1 MEVRMRKI
9 GFIIHPV
16 LFCLITGLLLPAVV
30 TAPAA
35 CAAEKAEEA
44 SVEDLLKTAYEHKQH
59 GRYEEAREIY
69 AVVEQKLEQESP
81 KNSDA
86 QWKLIKGL
94 MQIDLETGDTKAA
107 FHRLESG
114 LKQDAQRPELQAWA
128 AQMYYEAGQYPEAE
142 KHVARALALDADQ
155 PRAHLIQAHLLT
167 EAGKIDEANEAYRWF
182 VRYYNRA
189 QPEDAETLLVI
200 AEGATQY
207 ARWNSVSQIFNF
219 VVNTLCPDALK
230 ADPLAW
236 EASYLG
242 GLILQEKYNRPQSG
256 EEFQAALKTN
266 SQAAPV
272 YVALARTAL
281 EIREFDQS
289 SELLERALKI
299 NPRLLE
305 GLLLKCDLEIIN
317 GQYKDAL
324 KTVAAA
330 EKINARS
337 QLVLARKA
345 ACFLLLDGVPAPED
359 LKPYFDESE
368 TVEKAAENKSRFSQ
382 LLTKL
387 LAQNPKPGYFLFE
400 VGNLLEAKRQFAFA
414 EFAYLKTKAL
424 MPQLSGPLTSLG
436 MLYMAM
442 GRTDQA
448 QQTLNEAFSA
458 DPYHVRVS
466 NMRKVLGVLES
477 YGSIVTDHFV
487 IRYDSKADYILGQ
500 YMADYLEEIYPEMVK
515 QFGYQ
520 PPGKTQFE
528 IYHDAKGLSAHQWF
542 SARMIGLPW
551 IQTIGASTGAVV
563 ALTSPTAMKEPYNWA
578 SVLKHE
584 LVHVFTLQ
592 QTKYKIP
599 HWFTEALAVRSE
611 GAARPQRFNQ
621 LLVERVPKNEIYGL
635 DELDGV
641 FVRPKSSSN
650 WDFAYCQSLLCADF
664 MVAEFGDDALK
675 KLLLSYQKQG
685 STATAIQECFGISQ
699 EEFEKRY
706 HAYLHK
712 IADSLKGYPQ
722 EESALGF
729 RDLQKQ
735 YEANQDD
742 PDLAGRYAYR
752 LLRLRKKADARKIAQ
767 AALKKKP
774 AQAQAALTIAQLE
787 LLSEDLDSALA
798 VLQAP
803 LKSKTPDVEVLSLAG
818 KLLLKQSE
826 FDKALPVYQKGHA
839 TYPYQTEWLQG
850 LSIIY
855 QQEKNLKAME
865 ETHLKLVHLDP
876 ADEESM
882 KLLMEGYRKQG
893 KLAEA
898 LRWGEAALQVDVL
911 DPETHLALAQI
922 ALKLDRKKLAIRE
935 LKMLLHLQEDNAHLR
950 YLLAQTLLEDGQ
962 PEAARTELELLL
974 KQNPDHADALKLK
987 QKL

>member
-1 MEVRMRKI
+1 MWNNSFKI
-9 GFIIHPV
+9 KPV
-16 LFCLITGLLLPAVV
+16 LLCLIASLLLLPTGVLESV
-30 TAPAA
+30 F
-35 CAAEKAEEA
+35 AAEKAETS

-59 GRYEEAREIY
+59 GRYEEAREVY
-69 AVVEQKLEQESP
+69 AKAEEKLPQSSAN
-81 KNSDA
+81 NSDSRW
-86 QWKLIKGL
+86 QLLKGQI
-94 MQIDLETGDTKAA
+94 QIDWETGKTKAA
-107 FHRLESG
+107 FDRLKDG
-114 LKQDAQRPELQAWA
+114 LKQDPKRPALQALA
-128 AQMYYEAGQYPEAE
+128 AQLYYETGRYQKSEL
-142 KHVARALALDADQ
+142 HVARALVLDADQ
-155 PRAHLIQAHLLT
+155 PLAHLIQAQLLT
-167 EAGKIDEANEAYRWF
+167 EAGKIEEANEAYRWF

-230 ADPLAW
+230 NDPLAW

-242 GLILQEKYNRPQSG
+242 GLILQEKYNRPQAA

-272 YVALARTAL
+272 YVALARTSL
-281 EIREFDQS
+281 EIREFDKS
-289 SELLERALKI
+289 NELLERALEI
-299 NPRLLE
+299 NPRLLSA
-305 GLLLKCDLEIIN
+305 LLLKCDLELIN
-317 GQYKDAL
+317 GQYDEAL
-324 KTVAAA
+324 QTVAAA
-330 EKINARS
+330 EKINGRD

-345 ACFLLLDGVPAPED
+345 ACFLLLDGVPDIKE
-359 LKPYFDESE
+359 LKAYFDTTEKEGKPSPE
-368 TVEKAAENKSRFSQ
+368 TSRFSKLLTQ
-382 LLTKL
+382 LLER
-387 LAQNPKPGYFLFE
+387 NPKPGYFLFE
-400 VGNLLEAKRQFAFA
+400 VGNLLETKRQFAFA
-414 EFAYLKTKAL
+414 EFAYLKTKEL

-436 MLYMAM
+436 MLYMQM
-442 GRTDQA
+442 GQTELA
-448 QQTLNEAFSA
+448 QQTLNDAFRA

-500 YMADYLEEIYPEMVK
+500 YMADYLEEIYPEMVQ
-515 QFGYQ
+515 QFGYE

-563 ALTSPTAMKEPYNWA
+563 ALTSPTAMEEPFNWA

-611 GAARPQRFNQ
+611 GAARPQKFNQ
-621 LLVERVPKNEIYGL
+621 LLAERVPKNEIYGL

-641 FVRPKSSSN
+641 FVRPKSSDN
-650 WDFAYCQSLLCADF
+650 WNFAYCQSLLCSDF
-664 MVAEFGDDALK
+664 MVEEFGNDALK

-685 STATAIQECFGISQ
+685 STATAIQECFGIKQ

-712 IADSLKGYPQ
+712 IADSLKGYPR
-722 EESALGF
+722 EAETLGF
-729 RDLQKQ
+729 RELEKQ
-735 YEANQDD
+735 YKANPEDL
-742 PDLAGRYAYR
+742 DLAGRYAYR
-752 LLRLRKKADARKIAQ
+752 LLRLRKKGEARKIAQ
-767 AALKKKP
+767 DVLKKDP

-787 LLSEDLDSALA
+787 LLSEDLEAA
-798 VLQAP
+798 QEVLQAP
-803 LKSKTPDVEVLSLAG
+803 LKSKTPAVEVLSLAG
-818 KLLLKQSE
+818 KLLLKQSQ
-826 FDKALPVYQKGHA
+826 FDEALAIYQKGHEL
-839 TYPYQTEWLQG
+839 YPYQTEWLQG
-850 LSIIY
+850 LSLIY
-855 QQEKNLKAME
+855 QHQKDIPAME

-876 ADEESM
+876 TDEVSM
-882 KLLMEGYRKQG
+882 KLLMEEFAKQG
-893 KLAEA
+893 KLEEA
-898 LRWGEAALQVDVL
+898 LHWGQAALQVDVL
-911 DPETHLALAQI
+911 DPETHEQLSEI
-922 ALKLDRKKLAIRE
+922 AIKLNRKKLAIRE
-935 LKMLLHLQEDNAHLR
+935 LKMLLHLQEDDAEFR
-950 YLLAQTLLEDGQ
+950 YQLAKMLLEDNQ
-962 PEAARTELELLL
+962 PAAARTELDLLL
-974 KQNPDHADALKLK
+974 KQNPDHKEALKLK